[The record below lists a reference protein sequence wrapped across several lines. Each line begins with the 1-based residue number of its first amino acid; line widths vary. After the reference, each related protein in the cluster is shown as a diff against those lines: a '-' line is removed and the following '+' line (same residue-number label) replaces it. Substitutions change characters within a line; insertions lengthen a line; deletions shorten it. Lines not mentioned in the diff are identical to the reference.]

1 MKDSMVIS
9 NTPDCFI
16 ELIHRRSSPTAWI
29 VRRSKKNFLFKKRIS
44 SNWFVDAE
52 QARSF
57 AQKMKQDHERNGS
70 SHGAEKDLRHA

>member
-1 MKDSMVIS
+1 MKDSKVIL

-29 VRRSKKNFLFKKRIS
+29 VRRSKKNFLFRKQIS
-44 SNWFVDAE
+44 SNWFVDGE

-57 AQKMKQDHERNGS
+57 AQKMKQDHERNAGS
-70 SHGAEKDLRHA
+70 NDKQNNARYA